1 MLWMSASEKSERER
15 VAIQKEAISTL
26 EKAVEEYGRDLA
38 HKSLL
43 TCTVRRWRGI
53 VAREEGNWASAR
65 FEFLQGRSLAE
76 SYDAS
81 NVPWFDAA
89 IAEAEIWEA
98 FEMPGLKLDGLIE
111 LVEKLDRTS
120 DLYGMAG
127 DRSNVESTDKWAEWF
142 RFFLV
147 PTAPAPA
154 LVARIADEVKRLNPK
169 VGSGETAM
177 QSPFGDYVFNW
188 NYFWFSALAR
198 QIEAHL
204 REILGATSNLEE
216 LVRGASF
223 LARPTRDL
231 EPLLKPYTY
240 RRDERPV
247 PESPEQLSAR
257 IRSDLDAFRAVEKDA
272 KEYASK
278 VRELWD
284 SSTHQKRREVE
295 HAMHPGK
302 KRW

>member
-1 MLWMSASEKSERER
+1 MSSPEKSGRER

-53 VAREEGNWASAR
+53 VAREEGNWAGAR

-76 SYDAS
+76 SYDAT

-89 IAEAEIWEA
+89 IMEAEIWEA
-98 FEMPGLKLDGLIE
+98 FEMPGLKLDGFRE

-120 DLYGMAG
+120 ELYGMAG
-127 DRSNVESTDKWAEWF
+127 DRSNVESTDRWAEWF

-147 PTAPAPA
+147 PAAPAPA
-154 LVARIADEVKRLNPK
+154 LVARIVDEVKRQSPE
-169 VGSGETAM
+169 VGSGESATR
-177 QSPFGDYVFNW
+177 SPLGDYVFTW

-198 QIEAHL
+198 QLEALL

-216 LVRGASF
+216 LVRGASV
-223 LARPTRDL
+223 LALPTRDL

-240 RRDERPV
+240 RRDEPPV
-247 PESPEQLSAR
+247 PGSPEQLSAR

-278 VRELWD
+278 LRELWD

-302 KRW
+302 QRW